1 MTVYLVIYHHETGS
15 WGDSPYTCNE
25 KLFTTEN
32 KAKDYIEEQLKEKE
46 FEEIDCLSCENCEQ
60 RSTDKCNN
68 CCPKIKVFNVGYRDD
83 NGTPED
89 FDWYDIE
96 SLELN

>member
-15 WGDSPYTCNE
+15 WGDSPYTCNLR
-25 KLFTTEN
+25 LFTTEE

-46 FEEIDCLSCENCEQ
+46 FEEIECLSCKNCEQ
-60 RSTDKCNN
+60 RSMDKCNK
-68 CCPKIKVFNVGYRDD
+68 CCPKIKAFNVSYRDD

-96 SLELN
+96 SLELD

>member
-46 FEEIDCLSCENCEQ
+46 FEEIECLSYKNCEQ
-60 RSTDKCNN
+60 RLMDECNE
-68 CCPKIKVFNVGYRDD
+68 CCPKIKAFNVSYRDD
-83 NGTPED
+83 NGKPED

>member
-15 WGDSPYTCNE
+15 WGDSPYTRNCE
-25 KLFTTEN
+25 LFTTEN

-46 FEEIDCLSCENCEQ
+46 FEEIECLSCKNCEQ
-60 RSTDKCNN
+60 RSMDECNE
-68 CCPKIKVFNVGYRDD
+68 CCPKIKAFNISYRDD
-83 NGTPED
+83 NGTPID
-89 FDWYDIE
+89 FDWYGIE

>member
-15 WGDSPYTCNE
+15 WGDSPYTCNLR
-25 KLFTTEN
+25 LFTTEE

-46 FEEIDCLSCENCEQ
+46 FEEIECLSCKNCEQ
-60 RSTDKCNN
+60 RSMDKCNK
-68 CCPKIKVFNVGYRDD
+68 CCPKIKAFNVSYRDD
-83 NGTPED
+83 NGTPKD

>member
-15 WGDSPYTCNE
+15 WGDSPYTCNLR
-25 KLFTTEN
+25 LFTTEE

-46 FEEIDCLSCENCEQ
+46 FEEVECLSCKNCEQ
-60 RSTDKCNN
+60 RSMDKCNK
-68 CCPKIKVFNVGYRDD
+68 CCPKIKAFNVSYRDD

-96 SLELN
+96 SLELD

>member
-15 WGDSPYTCNE
+15 WGDSPYTYNLR
-25 KLFTTEN
+25 LFTTEE

-46 FEEIDCLSCENCEQ
+46 FEEIDCLSCKNCEQ
-60 RSTDKCNN
+60 RSMDKCNN
-68 CCPKIKVFNVGYRDD
+68 CCPKIKAFNVSYRDD
-83 NGTPED
+83 NGTPKD

-96 SLELN
+96 SLELD

>member
-15 WGDSPYTCNE
+15 WGDSPYTCNLR
-25 KLFTTEN
+25 LFTTEE

-46 FEEIDCLSCENCEQ
+46 FEEIECLSCKNCEQ
-60 RSTDKCNN
+60 QSMDKCNK
-68 CCPKIKVFNVGYRDD
+68 CCPKIKAFNVSYRDD

>member
-15 WGDSPYTCNE
+15 WGDSPYTCNLR
-25 KLFTTEN
+25 LFTTEE

-46 FEEIDCLSCENCEQ
+46 FEEIECLSCKNCEQ
-60 RSTDKCNN
+60 RSMDKCNK
-68 CCPKIKVFNVGYRDD
+68 CCPKIKAFNVSYRDD

>member
-15 WGDSPYTCNE
+15 WGDSPYTCNLR
-25 KLFTTEN
+25 LFTTEE

-46 FEEIDCLSCENCEQ
+46 FEEIECLSCKNCEQ
-60 RSTDKCNN
+60 RSLDKCNK
-68 CCPKIKVFNVGYRDD
+68 CCPKIKAFNVSYRDD

-96 SLELN
+96 SLELD

>member
-46 FEEIDCLSCENCEQ
+46 FEEIDCLSCENCEH
-60 RSTDKCNN
+60 RSMEECNE
-68 CCPKIKVFNVGYRDD
+68 CCPKIKAFNVSYRDG
-83 NGTPED
+83 NGKPED